1 MNKTKTTLT
10 SSLLGLLMALT
21 VTPLLA
27 DDSPVYT
34 RVVEGAYEDVLAA
47 VKDIIKGR
55 GVNIAHTLPASDM
68 LERTGP
74 DFGHKEKVLNGGE
87 IVEFCSASISHKLIR
102 ANPENITIC
111 PFSVAVYALASDPGK
126 VHLTS
131 RIPYVIDDN
140 SSEAAQEM
148 QDFVKGIIDEAA
160 EW

>member
-1 MNKTKTTLT
+1 MKKIKTTLL
-10 SSLLGLLMALT
+10 SSLLGLLMAIT
-21 VTPLLA
+21 ATPLLA
-27 DDSPVYT
+27 DESPVYS
-34 RVVEGAYEDVLAA
+34 RVVEGSYEDVLAA

-74 DFGHKEKVLNGGE
+74 DFGHKEKVLDGGE

-102 ANPENITIC
+102 ANPQNITIC
-111 PFSVAVYALASDPGK
+111 PFAVAVYVLAADPGN

-131 RIPYVIDDN
+131 RLPYVIDEN
-140 SSEAAQEM
+140 SAEAAQEM